1 MDKHINVV
9 LASDDN
15 YAQHV
20 AVVTVSILKNTKF
33 ADQLHFFVLSDDI
46 SDKKIKLIKKTVE
59 KFNAKIEFI
68 DIGHDKLKN
77 IYLSGHVSRAAYF
90 RLMIA
95 DLVPEDVKRLSIW
108 TWICWFVKIFLI
120 CGKLIFV
127 NFQWVR
133 CLTTG

>member
-46 SDKKIKLIKKTVE
+46 TYKK
-59 KFNAKIEFI
+59 NSRKI
-68 DIGHDKLKN
+68 
-77 IYLSGHVSRAAYF
+77 
-90 RLMIA
+90 
-95 DLVPEDVKRLSIW
+95 
-108 TWICWFVKIFLI
+108 
-120 CGKLIFV
+120 
-127 NFQWVR
+127 
-133 CLTTG
+133 